1 MRKVNEE
8 AKTKL
13 VEIFWKSNSVKEF
26 VEACNNIKEST
37 AKVYWYTLC
46 KEHNRKLN
54 EKRGRKTTKIDYETL
69 YNEMVERV
77 NHEMEKAKNSKKS
90 VTTYKYILGQ

>member
-8 AKTKL
+8 AKAKL
-13 VEIFWKSNSVKEF
+13 VEIFWKSKSVADF
-26 VEACNNIKEST
+26 VESCNYIKEST

-54 EKRGRKTTKIDYETL
+54 EKRGRKSTKPNYEKL
-69 YNEMVERV
+69 YNEMLERI
-77 NHEMEKAKNSKKS
+77 NSEMEKAKNSKKS
-90 VTTYKYILGQ
+90 VATYKFILGE